1 MRQIEIRQP
10 GGPEVMQVVEAA
22 RPQPGPGQVLI
33 KVAAAG
39 VNRLDCLQRA
49 GHYPPPPG
57 ASPVPGLEVAG
68 HISEAGPD
76 VGDLQPGDAVCAL
89 LSGGGYAEWVLAD
102 AALCLPLP
110 CGMDMAHAA
119 ALPEAAFTVWS
130 MLWQRCA
137 LQPGETLLVQGGSS
151 GIGSFAVLLARAR
164 GHTVLATAGGAG
176 KCAAVSRLGASHVI
190 DYRAQDFAAA
200 ALDLTGGRGVDV
212 ILDMVGGPYLARHL
226 DSLAEDGRLAIIAF
240 LGGARGE
247 INTAQLLK
255 KRLTV
260 TASTLRNREPAF
272 KHAIARQLRQEVWP
286 LLDAGHISP
295 LLHEC
300 LPLSEAPAAHAA
312 LEAGRVAGK
321 LVLLP

>member
-10 GGPEVMQVVEAA
+10 GGPEVLHLVEAA
-22 RPQPGPGQVLI
+22 RPRPGAGQVLL
-33 KVAAAG
+33 KVTAAG

-57 ASPVPGLEVAG
+57 ASPIPGLEVAG
-68 HISEAGPD
+68 HVLELGPG
-76 VGDLQPGDAVCAL
+76 VTHLQAGDAVCAL
-89 LSGGGYAEWVLAD
+89 LSGGGYAEYAVAD

-110 CGMDMAHAA
+110 QGMDMAHAA

-130 MLWQRCA
+130 MVWQRCA
-137 LQPGETLLVQGGSS
+137 LQAGETLLVQGGSS
-151 GIGSFAVLLARAR
+151 GVGSFAVQLARAR
-164 GHTVLATAGGAG
+164 GHTVLATAGGPE
-176 KCAAVSRLGASHVI
+176 KCAAVRRLGANHVI

-200 ALDLTGGRGVDV
+200 VLDLTGGRGVDV

-226 DSLAEDGRLAIIAF
+226 DILADDGRLAIIAF

-247 INTAQLLK
+247 CNTSQLLR

-272 KHAIARQLRQEVWP
+272 KHAIASQLRLQVWP
-286 LLDAGHISP
+286 LLDAGLLSP
-295 LLHEC
+295 LLHESR
-300 LPLSEAPAAHAA
+300 PLAEASAAHAA
-312 LEAGRVAGK
+312 LEGGWVSGK